1 MAHPRN
7 QPIEVT
13 QLLHAARE
21 GQADAMALLI
31 DRVYLELREIAGGYL
46 RHERAGHTLETTALV
61 HEAYF
66 KLVEGRQLH
75 WEDRAH
81 FFGAAAR
88 AMRQVLID
96 YARARNAQKRGG
108 DWRRTTLSGNDPGFS
123 LPLADLLSLNELLDR
138 LDKKNQRLRQIVE
151 MRFFGGMT
159 EDEISAVLDV
169 TPRTV
174 QRDWAKARAW
184 LYNELRQHDA

>member
-1 MAHPRN
+1 M
-7 QPIEVT
+7 EVT
-13 QLLHAARE
+13 QLLHAVRQGHRAAVAPLF
-21 GQADAMALLI
+21 QH
-31 DRVYLELREIAGGYL
+31 VYAELKEVAGGYL
-46 RHERAGHTLETTALV
+46 RYERANHTLNTTDLV

-66 KLVEGRQLH
+66 KLIDGQRLA

-88 AMRQVLID
+88 AMRQVLVD

-108 DWRRTTLSGNDPGFS
+108 DWHRTTLTGQDPGFN
-123 LPLADLLSLNELLDR
+123 LPFGDLLSLDEALDR
-138 LDKKNQRLRQIVE
+138 LDARNPRLRQVVE

-159 EDEISAVLDV
+159 EQEIGAVLNV

-174 QRDWAKARAW
+174 QRDWVKARAW
-184 LYNELRQHDA
+184 LYKELRPMPGADHG